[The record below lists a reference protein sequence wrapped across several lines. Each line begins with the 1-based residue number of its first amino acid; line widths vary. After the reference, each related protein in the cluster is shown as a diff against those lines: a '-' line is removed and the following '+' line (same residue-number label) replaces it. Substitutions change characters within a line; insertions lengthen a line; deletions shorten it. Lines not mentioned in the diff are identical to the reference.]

1 MHLKLSRLK
10 ITNLFMDILQY
21 LMKVNKLLKKILNLI
36 NWLILKLLEIIQIKL
51 T

>member
-1 MHLKLSRLK
+1 
-10 ITNLFMDILQY
+10 MDILQY